1 MAITRVNFKTGRE
14 MKPHEYDGKTC
25 RTCLHYHESTVAKSV
40 CLNCIRFGH
49 TAGIVDNWRPQG
61 AEK

>member
-1 MAITRVNFKTGRE
+1 MSITRVNFKTGRE

-25 RTCLHYHESTVAKSV
+25 RNCLEFHEGSVAKPA

-49 TAGIVDNWRPQG
+49 TDGVVDNWQPQG
-61 AEK
+61 KKQ